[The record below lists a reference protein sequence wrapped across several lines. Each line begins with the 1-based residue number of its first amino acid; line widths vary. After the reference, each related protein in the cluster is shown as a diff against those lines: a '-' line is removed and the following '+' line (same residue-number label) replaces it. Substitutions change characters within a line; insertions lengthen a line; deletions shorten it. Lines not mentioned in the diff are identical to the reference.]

1 MSKNNQKSK
10 IINLDEEEIN
20 TNTKKNSNLKPNI
33 NNLINDDDYKKK
45 LNTIH
50 SGNES
55 DEESDS
61 SKLIKDNENVQ
72 KISQEKQMNTQ
83 ESNNENE
90 FEKIDISEFKNQIY
104 VHPLGYNGA
113 YKTIQAAIDAAIP
126 KTKIIIYP
134 AIYKEHLIIKEKS
147 DIELTAYD
155 VNMPPILSASNA
167 PCIFIGNMIP
177 GSTVKI
183 AYFRLLHGGMRNEEY
198 NNGLNN
204 VTNDDTTI
212 LGNGVEQ
219 TDNEK
224 SNLNMNTSYAH
235 LKGGHNIFSNTTNL
249 NQVDLNYNID
259 INVMEGIQCDNR
271 GVVSAISVFNST
283 VMIINTQISLAF
295 LTTETTKIIPGIYTE
310 KCTLFLQSVLIKGNM
325 EFPTCG
331 IVTFDSSIKVSNS
344 GFVKHK
350 SGGILSAINFNNQI
364 FINKT
369 VFSENIGCGLLI
381 TNKSKSEGYKPYLT
395 LISSKNKMDSENIKN
410 NIYDPKTLTVL
421 TESEY
426 LHGPKKKAVFEKC
439 GEVNLDSNLF
449 NKNNGCG
456 ARIDNCLNLNVFKNK
471 FTDNEFNGLEITDC
485 EGLILLNE
493 FVKNGENGLEI
504 KTGARKSEI
513 VISKN
518 TLCENVCNGIIIK
531 GKNNNCI
538 IQNNEKITNNM
549 KAGIGIYEFSFPVIK
564 NNKISNNLYQG
575 ILIGHDSAADI
586 EENKIFENLKAN
598 IAFGGDGAE
607 KVKIVNNEI
616 YRSRSEGIFG
626 LEGLGGIIAKNKIFE
641 NNDGICIFNMK
652 NVEISENDIYRNV
665 RSGVLVAAESTP
677 KMIQNQIF
685 ENKFIGCMFR
695 DKSRGEYKYNII
707 EKNPTQCY
715 YTNSCKDL
723 IDDHN
728 KFNTITGRI
737 DTKTCV
743 IF

>member
-1 MSKNNQKSK
+1 
-10 IINLDEEEIN
+10 
-20 TNTKKNSNLKPNI
+20 
-33 NNLINDDDYKKK
+33 
-45 LNTIH
+45 
-50 SGNES
+50 
-55 DEESDS
+55 
-61 SKLIKDNENVQ
+61 
-72 KISQEKQMNTQ
+72 
-83 ESNNENE
+83 
-90 FEKIDISEFKNQIY
+90 
-104 VHPLGYNGA
+104 
-113 YKTIQAAIDAAIP
+113 
-126 KTKIIIYP
+126 
-134 AIYKEHLIIKEKS
+134 
-147 DIELTAYD
+147 
-155 VNMPPILSASNA
+155 MPPILSTSNA
-167 PCIFIGNMIP
+167 PCIFIGDMIP

-198 NNGLNN
+198 NGLNN
-204 VTNDDTTI
+204 ITNDDTTI

-224 SNLNMNTSYAH
+224 SNVNMNNSYAH
-235 LKGGHNIFSNTTNL
+235 LKGGHNIFSNTNNL

-271 GVVSAISVFNST
+271 GVVSAISIFNST

-295 LTTETTKIIPGIYTE
+295 LTTETTKIIPGIYAE

-331 IVTFDSSIKVSNS
+331 IVAFDSSIKVSNS

-369 VFSENIGCGLLI
+369 IFTDNIGCGLLI

-395 LISSKNKMDSENIKN
+395 LISSKNKMDNENIKN

-426 LHGPKKKAVFEKC
+426 LHGAKKKAVFEKC

-471 FTDNEFNGLEITDC
+471 FTDNEFNGAEITDC

-531 GKNNNCI
+531 GKNNNCY

-564 NNKISNNLYQG
+564 NNKISNNLFQG
-575 ILIGHDSAADI
+575 ILVGHDSSADI

-626 LEGLGGIIAKNKIFE
+626 LEGLGGIIAKNRIFE
-641 NNDGICIFNMK
+641 NNDGICIFGMK
-652 NVEISENDIYRNV
+652 DVEISENDIYRNV

-695 DKSRGEYKYNII
+695 DKSRGEYKFNII

-728 KFNTITGRI
+728 KYNTITGRI